1 MKDKHPQITNY
12 LSKLVDSFNK
22 GKLTKVTNEFKTIKK

>member
-12 LSKLVDSFNK
+12 LSKLVKEFNK
-22 GKLTKVTNEFKTIKK
+22 GKKQSINQFKK